1 MNLLAQVVAPMAV
14 LFGVACTSAGAAQVE
29 IIAPAQKSVVHDNAG
44 DMTVVVK
51 VEPPLDRQ
59 KGAAVRILL
68 DGKPAAPDAARLTF
82 ALNGVD
88 RGQHFVQALLIDG
101 QGQTLSVS
109 DTVYFTLWQ
118 ASISNPQRRTN

>member
-1 MNLLAQVVAPMAV
+1 MNFLTNVAWTTALLIG
-14 LFGVACTSAGAAQVE
+14 FACTSAGAAQVE

-44 DMTVVVK
+44 DMTVAVK
-51 VEPPLDRQ
+51 VEPPLDQQ

-88 RGQHFVQALLIDG
+88 RGQHFVRALLIDG

-109 DTVYFTLWQ
+109 DTVDFTLWQ
-118 ASISNPQRRTN
+118 ASISNPRRRTN

>member
-1 MNLLAQVVAPMAV
+1 M
-14 LFGVACTSAGAAQVE
+14 TIAA
-29 IIAPAQKSVVHDNAG
+29 
-44 DMTVVVK
+44 K
-51 VEPPLDRQ
+51 VEPPLDQQ

-68 DGKPAAPDAARLTF
+68 DGKPAAARLTF

-88 RGQHFVQALLIDG
+88 RVPHFVQALLIDG

-118 ASISNPQRRTN
+118 ASISNPLRRTN